1 MHVFNKQ
8 GIGRTSLQLSSE
20 GLRVQLHIK
29 TMFRIA
35 ETNPSIRLLG
45 KPGRTMIYSYKVS
58 SIIPI
63 WNHATK
69 PFACLLRDIGMTN
82 VVTLTSGAEV
92 ITPTPLVT

>member
-63 WNHATK
+63 WNHTTK
-69 PFACLLRDIGMTN
+69 PLGKIACYKTN